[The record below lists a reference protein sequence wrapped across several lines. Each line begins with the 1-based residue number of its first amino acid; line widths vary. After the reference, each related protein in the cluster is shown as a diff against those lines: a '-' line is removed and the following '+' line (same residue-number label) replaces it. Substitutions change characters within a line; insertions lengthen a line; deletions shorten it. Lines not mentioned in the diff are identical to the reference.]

1 MEVDNKKLIEL
12 IDKLKEEKSMEV
24 QNQVISE
31 VLKSRFLCPVI
42 LESAPKGGGK
52 VDINKDTKIQ
62 FSVIKTNDGKNF
74 LIAFTS
80 DSEVHKWQKEKVQQ
94 SIIYTFEDYAMIAT
108 NNDNIE
114 GFVIDPKGCNIAFTK
129 DMIKEIKQ
137 NITREGVVEKDTQI
151 EIGNPKDY
159 PQELVNKLKDLF
171 LNMQDVKKAYL
182 QLMTKN
188 DEIGYLIVIYADGKE
203 KELFNTIASAAI
215 PFLNGM
221 PLNMVESDSELAKT
235 VEEKFEPFYIK
246 E

>member
-159 PQELVNKLKDLF
+159 PQELVDKLKDLF

>member
-1 MEVDNKKLIEL
+1 
-12 IDKLKEEKSMEV
+12 
-24 QNQVISE
+24 
-31 VLKSRFLCPVI
+31 
-42 LESAPKGGGK
+42 
-52 VDINKDTKIQ
+52 
-62 FSVIKTNDGKNF
+62 
-74 LIAFTS
+74 
-80 DSEVHKWQKEKVQQ
+80 
-94 SIIYTFEDYAMIAT
+94 MIAT

-235 VEEKFEPFYIK
+235 VEEKFEPFYTK

>member
-235 VEEKFEPFYIK
+235 VEEKFEPFYTK